1 MSIIEMRDVVKKYD
15 NGTTALR
22 GVTVTIEPGEFA
34 YIVGPSGA
42 GKSTFIRSLYREV
55 KVEKGSLTVAGFN
68 LVKIKKRD
76 IPLLRRNVG
85 VVFQDYKLLPKKTVY
100 ENIAY
105 AMEVIGENRRN
116 IKKRVME
123 VLDLVGLKHKVRSFP
138 NELSGGEQQRI
149 AIARA
154 IVNNPKVLIADE
166 PTGNLDPDNSWEIM
180 NLLERINLQGTTVLM
195 ATHNSQIVNTLRH
208 RVIAIENTMI
218 SRFFRHLFESLK
230 SLKRNGWM
238 TVAAVSSV
246 MITLT
251 LVALFASV
259 IFNTAKLA
267 TDIENNVRVMV
278 YIRKD
283 VADNSETI
291 EKEGQTVTNN
301 DYHKVYDALKAMPA
315 VKSVTFSSKEE
326 QYQKLTETMGDDWKV
341 FEGDAN
347 PLYDAYIVDTNS
359 PSDVKTVAEEAKK
372 IEGVSEVQDG
382 GANTQRLFELAS
394 FIRVWGLVIA
404 GLLIFIAVF
413 LISNTIRITIISR
426 SREIQIM
433 RLVGA
438 KNGYIRG
445 PFLLEGAFIGLFGA
459 AIPSVL
465 VFFVYN
471 MVYQSV
477 NKSLVGQ
484 NLSMIAPDVFIPLMT
499 LLLFV
504 IGIFI
509 GSLGSGISMRRFLKI

>member
-1 MSIIEMRDVVKKYD
+1 
-15 NGTTALR
+15 
-22 GVTVTIEPGEFA
+22 
-34 YIVGPSGA
+34 
-42 GKSTFIRSLYREV
+42 
-55 KVEKGSLTVAGFN
+55 
-68 LVKIKKRD
+68 
-76 IPLLRRNVG
+76 
-85 VVFQDYKLLPKKTVY
+85 
-100 ENIAY
+100 
-105 AMEVIGENRRN
+105 
-116 IKKRVME
+116 
-123 VLDLVGLKHKVRSFP
+123 
-138 NELSGGEQQRI
+138 
-149 AIARA
+149 
-154 IVNNPKVLIADE
+154 
-166 PTGNLDPDNSWEIM
+166 
-180 NLLERINLQGTTVLM
+180 
-195 ATHNSQIVNTLRH
+195 
-208 RVIAIENTMI
+208 MI
-218 SRFFRHLFESLK
+218 SRFFRHLFEALK

-251 LVALFASV
+251 LVAIFASV

-267 TDIENNVRVMV
+267 TDIENNVRVVV

-283 VADNSETI
+283 VEDNSQTI

-301 DYHKVYDALKAMPA
+301 DYHKVYDSLKNMST

-326 QYQKLTETMGDDWKV
+326 QYEKLTETMGDNWKI

-347 PLYDAYIVDTNS
+347 PLYDAYIVEANTPN
-359 PSDVKTVAEEAKK
+359 DVKTIAEDAKK

-382 GANTQRLFELAS
+382 GANTERLFKLAS
-394 FIRVWGLVIA
+394 FIRVWGLGIA
-404 GLLIFIAVF
+404 ALLIFVAVF

-438 KNGYIRG
+438 KNSYIRR
-445 PFLLEGAFIGLFGA
+445 PFLLEGAFIGLLGA
-459 AIPSVL
+459 IAPSVL
-465 VFFVYN
+465 VFIVYQ

-484 NLSMIAPDVFIPLMT
+484 NLSMISPDLFSPLMIA
-499 LLLFV
+499 LLFV

>member
-1 MSIIEMRDVVKKYD
+1 
-15 NGTTALR
+15 
-22 GVTVTIEPGEFA
+22 
-34 YIVGPSGA
+34 
-42 GKSTFIRSLYREV
+42 
-55 KVEKGSLTVAGFN
+55 
-68 LVKIKKRD
+68 
-76 IPLLRRNVG
+76 
-85 VVFQDYKLLPKKTVY
+85 
-100 ENIAY
+100 
-105 AMEVIGENRRN
+105 
-116 IKKRVME
+116 
-123 VLDLVGLKHKVRSFP
+123 
-138 NELSGGEQQRI
+138 
-149 AIARA
+149 
-154 IVNNPKVLIADE
+154 
-166 PTGNLDPDNSWEIM
+166 
-180 NLLERINLQGTTVLM
+180 
-195 ATHNSQIVNTLRH
+195 
-208 RVIAIENTMI
+208 MI

-301 DYHKVYDALKAMPA
+301 DYHKVYDALKAMQG

-326 QYQKLTETMGDDWKV
+326 QYQKLTETMGDDWRV

-359 PSDVKTVAEEAKK
+359 PSDVPKVAEEAKK

-438 KNGYIRG
+438 RNGYIRG
-445 PFLLEGAFIGLFGA
+445 PFLLEGAFIGLLGA

-484 NLSMIAPDVFIPLMT
+484 NLSMITPDVFIPLMT
-499 LLLFV
+499 VLLFV

-509 GSLGSGISMRRFLKI
+509 GSIGSGISMRRFLKI